1 MYRYV
6 ICFTS
11 YVVMS
16 CHVCV
21 CMRTMNDERD
31 SVASA
36 NGSRYTSIL
45 RYCWLKL
52 QSLKLAKAND
62 NLSPNPSLS
71 IGHCN
76 KQCVIDYTFSL
87 HRAAVRG
94 GYADDEA
101 LICLSLSPHTHRDC
115 TATFIHMIALL
126 IKHHT
131 NSCVKTTNDLLVLHN
146 LVFLLSSSVILIF
159 VEFTSP
165 SSMPS
170 GSCDMSNV
178 TVNNSLPSSP
188 TLSSVMA
195 MSVQCSLTP
204 AGISTLYLPPM
215 KSSPS
220 VTTF

>member
-1 MYRYV
+1 MYVFAAFLVYSYAVVILYVCDVMYRYV
-6 ICFTS
+6 IWFTS

-21 CMRTMNDERD
+21 CMGTMNHKRD

-94 GYADDEA
+94 GYADDE
-101 LICLSLSPHTHRDC
+101 
-115 TATFIHMIALL
+115 
-126 IKHHT
+126 
-131 NSCVKTTNDLLVLHN
+131 
-146 LVFLLSSSVILIF
+146 LSSA
-159 VEFTSP
+159 SP
-165 SSMPS
+165 SLLTQTETAP
-170 GSCDMSNV
+170 
-178 TVNNSLPSSP
+178 LPSF
-188 TLSSVMA
+188 T
-195 MSVQCSLTP
+195 
-204 AGISTLYLPPM
+204 
-215 KSSPS
+215 
-220 VTTF
+220 